1 MWKRGLPRYD
11 SIISWHK
18 CMIIILMLMSLKTL
32 RGRENKNTQLETMLN
47 SNLKKNDPFKMK

>member
-1 MWKRGLPRYD
+1 
-11 SIISWHK
+11 
-18 CMIIILMLMSLKTL
+18 MIIILMLTSLKTL